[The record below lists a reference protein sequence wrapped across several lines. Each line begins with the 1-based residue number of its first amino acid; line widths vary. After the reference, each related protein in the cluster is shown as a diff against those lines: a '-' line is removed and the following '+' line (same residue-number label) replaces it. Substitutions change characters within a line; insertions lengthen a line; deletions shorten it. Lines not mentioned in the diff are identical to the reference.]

1 MTNMMCAF
9 VVNLNNHHHV
19 PADLCNLRQLRSF
32 YRRVASK
39 SLMLMLIL
47 LILLLLL
54 LILILMLVMMLIH
67 FLPGG
72 FGLLLPVHP
81 YLPHLPTCLPIL
93 HRRYACSHLG
103 MNT

>member
-47 LILLLLL
+47 LMLLH
-54 LILILMLVMMLIH
+54 I
-67 FLPGG
+67 LPGG

-81 YLPHLPTCLPIL
+81 HLPHLPTRLPIL

-103 MNT
+103 RHT